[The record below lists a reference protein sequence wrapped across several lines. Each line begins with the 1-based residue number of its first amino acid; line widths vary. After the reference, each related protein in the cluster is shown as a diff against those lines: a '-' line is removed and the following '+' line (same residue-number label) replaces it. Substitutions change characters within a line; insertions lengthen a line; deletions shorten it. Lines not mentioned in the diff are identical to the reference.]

1 MPRAAPV
8 RTVACMAQHP
18 TSHTY
23 DCAVVGGGPAG
34 LSAALVLG
42 RARRRTVV
50 IDAGQPINRT
60 VEHSHGF
67 FTRDG
72 AAPAELAAIGFEQ
85 LAPYGVDVLDGTVT
99 AARRG
104 AGGFVLDVDGGLVVT
119 AQHVIVATGMRLD
132 LPELPGLADA
142 WGKGAATCPYCH
154 GWEVRDRPLGVLA
167 LSAERASHLAVLLRQ
182 WSDDVTV
189 YAQGSDID
197 EAALGQRGIKVERR
211 PIAAVEQVKG
221 EVEALT
227 LADGSRSACGG
238 LFLATEPRLDAVLLR
253 QLGVELDPSSG
264 WPVADAA
271 GKTSVDGVW
280 VAGNAAN
287 PMYPIVESAASGA
300 RAAMMLNGLWSLAS

>member
-1 MPRAAPV
+1 
-8 RTVACMAQHP
+8 MAQHS
-18 TSHTY
+18 TSNTY

-42 RARRRTVV
+42 RARRRTLV
-50 IDAGQPINRT
+50 IDAGRPINRT

-72 AAPAELAAIGFEQ
+72 AAPAELAAIGLEQ

-104 AGGFVLDVDGGLVVT
+104 GGGFVLEVDGGSVVS
-119 AQHVIVATGMRLD
+119 ARHVIVATGMRLD

-167 LSAERASHLAVLLRQ
+167 ISAERAQHLAVLLRQ

-189 YAQGSDID
+189 YAHGTPID
-197 EAALGQRGIKVERR
+197 EASLTERGLKVEQRAV
-211 PIAAVEQVKG
+211 AAVEQVKG

-238 LFLATEPRLDAVLLR
+238 LFLALEPRLDAVLLR
-253 QLGVELDPSSG
+253 QLGVDLDPTTG
-264 WPVADAA
+264 WPTADPA
-271 GKTSVDGVW
+271 GRTSVDGVW
-280 VAGNAAN
+280 VVGNAAS
-287 PMYPIVESAASGA
+287 PMYTIVESAASGA
-300 RAAMMLNGLWSLAS
+300 RAAMMLNASWSLAA